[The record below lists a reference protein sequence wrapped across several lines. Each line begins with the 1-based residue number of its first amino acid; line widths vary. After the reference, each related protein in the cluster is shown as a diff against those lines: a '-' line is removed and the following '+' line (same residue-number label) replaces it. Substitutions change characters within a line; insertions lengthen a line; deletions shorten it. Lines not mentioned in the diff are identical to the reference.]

1 MLTADRS
8 HNEATSVLLQGSHK
22 TLSQLDWPHT
32 QPCSPVTPESFL
44 FRDLKVNSNS
54 QSSDTPVLAEV
65 GRKSQQVE
73 DERASYLKLD

>member
-32 QPCSPVTPESFL
+32 QPCSPVAPESFL